1 MNEIKKI
8 VIRGVVTYVAL
19 SAWYFIKDQNKKLT
33 QQKGVIERQNVVITN
48 LVCRDKY
55 LLNKLR
61 QHNVPQTAFDKIV
74 LDSLEDY
81 QV

>member
-19 SAWYFIKDQNKKLT
+19 KALYLIGDQNKKLT
-33 QQKGVIERQNVVITN
+33 QQKGVIERQNVVVAN
-48 LVCRDKY
+48 LMIRDDY
-55 LLNKLR
+55 LVAKLNE
-61 QHNVPQTAFDKIV
+61 HNIPRTAFDKIV